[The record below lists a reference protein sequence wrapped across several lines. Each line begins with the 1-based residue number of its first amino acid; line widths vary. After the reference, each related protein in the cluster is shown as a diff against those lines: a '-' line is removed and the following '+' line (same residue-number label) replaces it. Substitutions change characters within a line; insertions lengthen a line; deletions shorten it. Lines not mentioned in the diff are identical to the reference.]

1 MFCPNRARHDA
12 GREAA
17 HVILRALIIPG
28 AVPPGLVCVPA
39 AAGADPTIR
48 RRCRAGSATCKSL
61 RKTDSGSRPAMASP
75 DRSPLR
81 LERLA
86 EVIKVRI
93 AIDALR
99 HANDPHLSDIR
110 DLGRMGGT
118 AGRRSDISLCYYSRP
133 PGYLRFPPVSKT
145 DSLRNQ

>member
-1 MFCPNRARHDA
+1 VFCPNRARHDA

-17 HVILRALIIPG
+17 HAILRALIIPG

-75 DRSPLR
+75 DGSPLR

-99 HANDPHLSDIR
+99 HANDPHCRTFEIWVEWEERQVEEATYHCVTIHAHPVISD
-110 DLGRMGGT
+110 
-118 AGRRSDISLCYYSRP
+118 S
-133 PGYLRFPPVSKT
+133 PPVSKT